1 MDEHVVIALVLIA
14 ALGIGAQW
22 LAWRVKLPAII
33 LLIVAGVL
41 AGPVAGWI
49 NPSEDLGDLLHPFI
63 AVSVAIILF
72 EGGLNLRLHEYR
84 ETGVDV
90 KRLVTVGLVLTWGLG
105 SISAHYIAGLSWAV
119 ALTLGAIIVVT
130 GPTVIMP
137 LLKQAKLKRR
147 PAALLKWEGI
157 INDPVG
163 ALLAVL
169 VFEYFVSAGNEPFA
183 VDVILTLALVLVAA
197 TAFGAGTGFGLGWLF
212 RHGHVPEFLKS
223 PVMLAAVLA
232 LYAVVNHFQS
242 EAGLMAVTVAGIVLA
257 NQKLRSI
264 EELRRFKE
272 YITIFL
278 VSCVF
283 IILTANMELASLQE
297 LDWRGAAWLALVIFV
312 IRPLAVYLATVGTGI
327 DWRERLLISW
337 IAPRGIVAAAV
348 AGLFAPRLIDNGYA
362 DAAELL
368 PLVFTLITA
377 TVVLHGLSIGFI
389 SRRLDLAAGKTDGL
403 LIVGASPWSVGL
415 AQVLQDLEIPTIV
428 SDAGWNHLRA
438 ARMSGLRTHHGHILS
453 ERAEQTLEIHEISH
467 LLAAT
472 NNEAYNALV
481 CTRFAPELGSDKV
494 FQLPYEEDDEEAGEM
509 ARTVRGKI
517 VLEDKHTYDDLM
529 QRHYAGWG
537 FHQTHLTEDFGYQ
550 DFIAHAGPQAIPVAL
565 VTDKKR
571 LGLFPLQETED
582 IGPGDVVI
590 SYQKQED
597 TDNTRDA
604 RRG

>member
-1 MDEHVVIALVLIA
+1 MEGHAMTSLVLIA
-14 ALGIGAQW
+14 ALGIAAQW
-22 LAWRVKLPAII
+22 LAWRIKLPAII
-33 LLIVAGVL
+33 LLIAMGVL

-49 NPSEDLGDLLHPFI
+49 HPSQDLGHLLHPLI

-90 KRLVTVGLVLTWGLG
+90 KRLVTVGLLLTWGLG
-105 SISAHYIAGLSWAV
+105 SVSAHYVAGLSWPV
-119 ALTLGAIIVVT
+119 SLVLGAIIVVT

-157 INDPVG
+157 INDPIG

-169 VFEYFVSAGNEPFA
+169 VFEYFVSAVHQPFA
-183 VDVILTLALVLVAA
+183 VDVILTLGLVLVVATALGAA
-197 TAFGAGTGFGLGWLF
+197 TGFALGWSF

-223 PVMLAAVLA
+223 PVMLGVILA
-232 LYAVVNHFQS
+232 LYALVNMFQS
-242 EAGLMAVTVAGIVLA
+242 EAGLMAVTMAGIVLA
-257 NQKLRSI
+257 NYKLRSI

-283 IILTANMELASLQE
+283 IILTADMELTSLTR
-297 LDWRGAAWLALVIFV
+297 LDWRDAAWLALVIFG
-312 IRPLAVYLATVGTGI
+312 IRPLAVYLATLGTGI
-327 DWRERLLISW
+327 DPRERLLICW

-348 AGLFAPRLIDNGYA
+348 AGLFARPLMESGYA
-362 DAAELL
+362 DADELL
-368 PLVFTLITA
+368 PLVFTLIAA
-377 TVVLHGLSIGFI
+377 TVVLHGLSVGWV
-389 SRRLDLAAGKTDGL
+389 SRRLDLAAAKTDGL

-415 AQVLQDLEIPTIV
+415 ARVLQDLEIPTIV

-453 ERAEQTLEIHEISH
+453 ERAEQTLEVHEISH

-472 NNEAYNALV
+472 ANEAYNALV
-481 CTRFAPELGSDKV
+481 CNRFAPELGRERV
-494 FQLPYEEDDEEAGEM
+494 YQLPYLEDDEEAGEM

-517 VLEDKHTYDDLM
+517 ALEDKHTYEDLM
-529 QRHYAGWG
+529 GRHYAGWD
-537 FHQTHLTEDFGYQ
+537 FHQTRLSEDYSYQ
-550 DFIAHAGPQAIPVAL
+550 DFLAQSSPETIPVAL
-565 VTDKKR
+565 VTSKKR
-571 LGLFPLQETED
+571 LDIFPLDETED
-582 IGPGDVVI
+582 LGPDDVII
-590 SYQKQED
+590 SYQKKHRDD
-597 TDNTRDA
+597 T
-604 RRG
+604 